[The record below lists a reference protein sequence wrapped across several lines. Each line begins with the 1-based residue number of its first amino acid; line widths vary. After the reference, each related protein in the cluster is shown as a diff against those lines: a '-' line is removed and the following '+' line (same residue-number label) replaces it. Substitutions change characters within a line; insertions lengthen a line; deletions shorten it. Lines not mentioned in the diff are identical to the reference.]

1 MKLHTILARL
11 RFAVPVAL
19 MVACLSGCAG
29 LGRQVQRAPL
39 PPGAPE
45 AAAIVEALSAND
57 AAMQNFRAAGTFTL
71 ESPKLEAVE
80 RFPTGTI
87 AFRKPDELFVEGRL
101 VVGIIAFRLVSV
113 GSEFLIE
120 FPRKRDPDERY
131 FYRLEGETLE
141 SVPFSVSPADVA
153 REMFTPPDWF
163 SYDRGQFRVVAYD
176 QNSQTA
182 TLELGPR
189 RRPERRLTVQGL
201 PWVIVRNQRLGPD
214 GEVISDT
221 ALSDYHEIDGVR
233 VPASVD
239 ALFPGEQSRLTFE
252 MRNIRIN
259 TDQVTDDLFT
269 IKWRP
274 SNVEQPLS
282 DDAGGNRGVLE
293 P

>member
-1 MKLHTILARL
+1 MIPM
-11 RFAVPVAL
+11 RFLVIVAIAI
-19 MVACLSGCAG
+19 VSGCAG
-29 LGRQVQRAPL
+29 LGRQVHHAPL
-39 PPGAPE
+39 PPGSPDAHD
-45 AAAIVEALSAND
+45 IIEALSAND
-57 AAMQNFRAAGTFTL
+57 ASMENFRAAGTFTL

-87 AFRKPDELFVEGRL
+87 AFRKPGELYVEGRL

-120 FPRKRDPDERY
+120 FPRKRDAEERY

-163 SYDRGQFRVVAYD
+163 SYDQDQIRVVGYD
-176 QNSQTA
+176 EGTQTA

-189 RRPERRLTVQGL
+189 RRPERRLVVRGQ
-201 PWVIVRNQRLGPD
+201 PWVIVQSQRLGTD
-214 GEVISDT
+214 GSIIADT
-221 ALSDYHEIDGVR
+221 TLGDYHEIDGVR
-233 VPASVD
+233 FPASVD
-239 ALFPGEQSRLTFE
+239 ARFPGEQTRMTFE

-274 SNVEQPLS
+274 SNVEQPLP
-282 DDAGGNRGVLE
+282 DDADGNRGVLK